1 MTTTPAL
8 FGPPP
13 AGYER
18 REIAPG
24 AVHLPGWLTPDRQ
37 RDLVAA
43 CRAWATGP
51 VPIRHTRLPRGGVMS
66 VQTVCLGWH
75 WQPYAYTRTADD
87 VNGRRVA
94 RFPDWLADLGRRAV
108 ADAYQDPGQGAAYE
122 PDAALVNFY
131 DADARLGMHQ
141 DKDERS
147 LAPVVSFSIGDTCL
161 FRFGNTRTRNRPW
174 TDLTLASGD
183 LLVFGGPSRLAYHA
197 VPKILPGTGDPA
209 VGPARGRLN
218 ITLRVTGLTDRAPE
232 ATGAPPAGA
241 APVAS
246 PESGTRY

>member
-1 MTTTPAL
+1 MNTTPAL

-13 AGYER
+13 ADYER

-24 AVHLPGWLTPDRQ
+24 AVHLPGWLTPDQQ
-37 RDLVAA
+37 RELVTA

-94 RFPDWLADLGRRAV
+94 PFPSWLADLGRRAV
-108 ADAYQDPGQGAAYE
+108 ADAYRDPEQGAAYE

-141 DKDERS
+141 DKDEKS
-147 LAPVVSFSIGDTCL
+147 LAPVVSLSIGDSCV
-161 FRFGNTRTRNRPW
+161 FRLGNTDHRNRPW

-183 LLVFGGPSRLAYHA
+183 LLVFGGPSRLVYHA
-197 VPKILPGTGDPA
+197 VPKVLPGTGDPA
-209 VGPARGRLN
+209 TGLTAGRLN
-218 ITLRVTGLTDRAPE
+218 LTLRVTGLTDPTPE
-232 ATGAPPAGA
+232 PPGAT
-241 APVAS
+241 
-246 PESGTRY
+246 R